1 MDKEI
6 IIYTSIL
13 TDTDNPEIQ
22 KTKKI
27 IKPKFK
33 QVFKVKE
40 GDFKKNG
47 CSCGCKNKT
56 KK

>member
-6 IIYTSIL
+6 IIYT
-13 TDTDNPEIQ
+13 DNTKIE
-22 KTKKI
+22 KTKKS

-33 QVFKVKE
+33 QIFKVKE
-40 GDFKKNG
+40 GKFKKNVR
-47 CSCGCKNKT
+47 SCGCKGP

>member
-6 IIYTSIL
+6 IIYTY
-13 TDTDNPEIQ
+13 TDNPEIQ

-33 QVFKVKE
+33 QVFKVKQ

-56 KK
+56 KKS

>member
-6 IIYTSIL
+6 IIYTYM
-13 TDTDNPEIQ
+13 DN
-22 KTKKI
+22 TKIEKNKKS

-33 QVFKVKE
+33 QIFKVKE

-56 KK
+56 NKK